1 MSHQDQGSVDAAD
14 SHANDLFKAFK
25 CLVPAKC
32 LKQIQ
37 FREDCTWTPLRL
49 AFAGLLWSWSD
60 YRNLG
65 DRFQHVRKI
74 IKHQFGKQCEPA
86 TSYQA
91 FIKLLRK
98 WTPKFVECLTQAFR
112 QKMIATLSA
121 AWEIAGYVVFAGDG
135 SRFGL
140 PRTRRNEEHYSPKSK
155 LSRAAQKRRR
165 ARRKKKQKAN
175 PREQQA
181 NVPQI
186 WVTVLWHVA
195 SGLQWAWQTGPAD
208 SSERAHLQ
216 AMLSTLPANALLTLD
231 AGFVGFGLW
240 QQIFAAKLHM
250 VVRVGG
256 NVKLLREL
264 GYVREHDGVVYLWPD
279 KAAAAQQPPLVLRLI
294 VAHDGRQPV
303 YLVTDL
309 NKTELSNRQAIEIYG
324 RRWGIELFFRHC
336 KQTFERTKLRSHSPD
351 NALVE
356 LEWSMLG
363 MWAMGIHSHARLIAD
378 GVEPQKI
385 SFVGV
390 LRAFR
395 EPMREF
401 HFRPPRCERLAA
413 RLDVA
418 LIDDY
423 IRRDKTSRDYPRK
436 KQTTAAGPPIILNA
450 TAQQRRN
457 ARQVKEQQQIRLSA

>member
-25 CLVPAKC
+25 CLVPVKC
-32 LKQIQ
+32 LKEIQ

-231 AGFVGFGLW
+231 AGFVRTHPGAFVGPAVL
-240 QQIFAAKLHM
+240 L
-250 VVRVGG
+250 VVRDTGCGMSPEILARIFEPFFTTKVAGDGTGLGLSVSLGIAEAHGG
-256 NVKLLREL
+256 ALTLVPSERGARFALTLPIASMPSVNVSGL
-264 GYVREHDGVVYLWPD
+264 
-279 KAAAAQQPPLVLRLI
+279 
-294 VAHDGRQPV
+294 
-303 YLVTDL
+303 T
-309 NKTELSNRQAIEIYG
+309 
-324 RRWGIELFFRHC
+324 
-336 KQTFERTKLRSHSPD
+336 
-351 NALVE
+351 VE
-356 LEWSMLG
+356 
-363 MWAMGIHSHARLIAD
+363 A
-378 GVEPQKI
+378 
-385 SFVGV
+385 
-390 LRAFR
+390 
-395 EPMREF
+395 
-401 HFRPPRCERLAA
+401 
-413 RLDVA
+413 
-418 LIDDY
+418 
-423 IRRDKTSRDYPRK
+423 
-436 KQTTAAGPPIILNA
+436 
-450 TAQQRRN
+450 
-457 ARQVKEQQQIRLSA
+457 